1 MAAGFE
7 DTVNDVVG
15 RELELVCC
23 RANTDDGTSVVDPP
37 VTSNEDS
44 VGKALL
50 GVGLRPISTTVADD
64 WIPVETF
71 SSKDVRVT
79 ADDVTLGDSELLV
92 LVLSEADDVIV
103 W

>member
-1 MAAGFE
+1 MATGFD
-7 DTVNDVVG
+7 DTVNDVEDI
-15 RELELVCC
+15 ELELVFCT
-23 RANTDDGTSVVDPP
+23 ANSDDGTSVVGPP
-37 VTSNEDS
+37 VTSDEDS

-50 GVGLRPISTTVADD
+50 GVGVGPISTTVADD

-71 SSKDVRVT
+71 SPKDVRVT
-79 ADDVTLGDSELLV
+79 ADDVTLGDSALLV